1 MIVSVTSRRGGGGG
15 VCWIMTQVKTTCRVF
30 KSEEA
35 DRAYK
40 MAVVPEGIL
49 CGVPAKSS

>member
-1 MIVSVTSRRGGGGG
+1 MGDHDTSKDNMKG
-15 VCWIMTQVKTTCRVF
+15 VK
-30 KSEEA
+30 KALKKEA

-49 CGVPAKSS
+49 CGVLPKCS